1 MDKAENPKEKLN
13 TCIGRQLAR
22 ARNNLGRSQQ
32 EITASAGFSV
42 SLLNKYE
49 NGETLPSV
57 SGLLTVSEILDVP
70 VDALLQDYDTD
81 FLLYAIDSY
90 LARINKQTG
99 KDILDEVRGLLD
111 AE

>member
-1 MDKAENPKEKLN
+1 MENQEPHKEQLN
-13 TCIGRQLAR
+13 TCIGRQIAR
-22 ARNNLGRSQQ
+22 ARNILGKSQQ

-57 SGLLTVSEILDVP
+57 SRLLTVSKVLDIP
-70 VDALLQDYDTD
+70 VDALLQDYDIN
-81 FLLYAIDSY
+81 FQIYAIDSY
-90 LARINKQTG
+90 LARINKKTG
-99 KDILDEVRGLLD
+99 RDILDEVRRLLD